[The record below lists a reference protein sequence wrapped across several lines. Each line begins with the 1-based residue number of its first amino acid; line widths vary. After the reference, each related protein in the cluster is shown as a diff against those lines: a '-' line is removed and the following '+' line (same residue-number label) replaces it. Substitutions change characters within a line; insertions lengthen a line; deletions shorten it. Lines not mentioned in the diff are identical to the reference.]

1 MEDSARND
9 VRWFMEQKK
18 NLISYKLL
26 PLFQTDWAISSNCSI
41 SITMSNA
48 KCEISSP
55 LSPSFSQE
63 PRSLPHSL
71 YLLAIQMF
79 IQSISLAA
87 NTYFFLLAFVHFD
100 VGTAF
105 SLCKD
110 MLLYTDCRNKHAQTS
125 KQKEFANKPE
135 KIFTLMYITVIN

>member
-1 MEDSARND
+1 MSREGFRALRIMGKFSICYFFAVEDSARND

-55 LSPSFSQE
+55 LSPSFSQDS
-63 PRSLPHSL
+63 RSLPHSL
-71 YLLAIQMF
+71 YSLAIQMY
-79 IQSISLAA
+79 IQSITLAA
-87 NTYFFLLAFVHFD
+87 NNYFFLLAFVHFD
-100 VGTAF
+100 VGR
-105 SLCKD
+105 
-110 MLLYTDCRNKHAQTS
+110 Y
-125 KQKEFANKPE
+125 
-135 KIFTLMYITVIN
+135 VIYRLS